1 MEKKN
6 NNTLLIR
13 MLSASLLISLLI
25 LAPCKVRNAIE
36 STFDLEQTE
45 VLNKS
50 VTTLSSSCIA
60 SVETQLIQNV
70 TSTEPIST
78 FAKGIVHS
86 EERIEVSKTSE
97 ENNNYSLVEINSFQA
112 TPLYILYQSLKVYL

>member
-13 MLSASLLISLLI
+13 MLSASLLISLLV